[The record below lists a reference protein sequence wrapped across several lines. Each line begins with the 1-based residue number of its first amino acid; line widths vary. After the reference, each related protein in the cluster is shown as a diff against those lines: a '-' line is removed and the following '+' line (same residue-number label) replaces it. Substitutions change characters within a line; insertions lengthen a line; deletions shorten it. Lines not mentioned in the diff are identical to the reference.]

1 MDLRRCRWVVFA
13 ALALQ
18 GVAMAQEPAGTPTS
32 THLPPLILSLMHFP
46 APYDPLELVPDG
58 AQPVQNA
65 EDRAATIE
73 LLTRARD
80 LSNVRLHPYDLKTT
94 FSTYTSS
101 SSDGRW
107 SLEDT
112 SPSRGIYRWTAQG
125 PSFSGVF
132 LTNGDLVSTDRPSGG
147 IPLRLAQVREAIF
160 WIYPG
165 IGRYASLRVAT
176 ASLDGTE
183 VRCILVAH
191 GMIGSS
197 KNSFSSGR
205 SFQESE
211 YCVNPKTGLL
221 ATYSPVPGLYV
232 RYDYG
237 NALHFH
243 EETIPNGF
251 TITESGRAVIEAK
264 TESVTA
270 SPDAGLSIFK
280 PEGLTPLGVGPAMEA
295 PMMIR
300 SNVPG
305 ANASPQ
311 VVVVHGMVTPD
322 GRLDETEVLASTD
335 ASLNDAAV
343 SRLSAGR
350 LLAAGEDTQPGTT
363 PISREVIF
371 TVEFLPHTP
380 CANGA
385 SAGGP
390 CASEPQGAFPSSN

>member
-1 MDLRRCRWVVFA
+1 MDLRCCRWVVLA
-13 ALALQ
+13 VLALQ
-18 GVAMAQEPAGTPTS
+18 GVAIAQEPAGTPT
-32 THLPPLILSLMHFP
+32 TAQLPPLILSLMHLP
-46 APYDPLELVPDG
+46 APYDPLELVPNG
-58 AQPVQNA
+58 AQPVQSA

-73 LLTRARD
+73 LLTKARD
-80 LSNVRLHPYDLKTT
+80 LSNVRLYPYDLKTT
-94 FSTYTSS
+94 FSTYASL

-112 SPSRGIYRWTAQG
+112 SPARGIYRWTAQG
-125 PSFSGVF
+125 PSFSGIF
-132 LTNGDLVSTDRPSGG
+132 LKNGDLVSTDRSSGG

-165 IGRYASLRVAT
+165 IGPYASLRVAT
-176 ASLDGTE
+176 ARLGGSE

-191 GMIGSS
+191 GIVGSS
-197 KNSFSSGR
+197 RSSFSSGR
-205 SFQESE
+205 SFEESE
-211 YCVNPKTGLL
+211 FCVDTKSGLL

-243 EETIPNGF
+243 EEIIPNGF
-251 TITESGRAVIEAK
+251 TITENGRAVIEAK
-264 TESVTA
+264 TETVTA
-270 SPDAGLSIFK
+270 SPDAGQSIFK
-280 PEGLTPLGVGPAMEA
+280 PEGLTPLGVGPVMEA

-300 SNVPG
+300 NNVPG
-305 ANASPQ
+305 ANASVQ
-311 VVVVHGMVTPD
+311 VVVVHGMISPD

-343 SRLSAGR
+343 SRASAQHFLPMG
-350 LLAAGEDTQPGTT
+350 GDTQPGTT
-363 PISREVIF
+363 PMSREAIF

-385 SAGGP
+385 SVGVP
-390 CASEPQGAFPSSN
+390 CASDAQSPFPRSN